1 LRSAV
6 LLTWRALVAIGADEP
21 NQETESMP
29 RIPYQPADLAEP
41 AEVVDA
47 IRRRRGGELMEL
59 DRMLLHSAPLA
70 AGWNTM
76 MGSVRN
82 EFIVA
87 KRLREL
93 AMCTVAV
100 INDASYE
107 LAAHAPIYLA
117 EGGTQAQLDAIAAD
131 PDAAAADRALFEPLD
146 AATIALTIEM
156 TRNVKVE
163 DATFA
168 RIEAL
173 LGRRELVELI
183 ATIAA
188 YNMVSRFLVA
198 TGITN

>member
-1 LRSAV
+1 
-6 LLTWRALVAIGADEP
+6 
-21 NQETESMP
+21 MP
-29 RIPYQPADLAEP
+29 RIPYQPEDLAEP
-41 AEVVDA
+41 AEIVDA
-47 IRRRRGGELMEL
+47 IRRRRGGKLLEL

-70 AGWNTM
+70 AGWNAM
-76 MGSVRN
+76 MGNVRN
-82 EFIVA
+82 QFVVA
-87 KRLREL
+87 QRLREL

-107 LAAHAPIYLA
+107 FAAHAPIFLA

-131 PDAAAADRALFEPLD
+131 PDAAAADGALFAPVE
-146 AATIALTIEM
+146 AATIALTVEM
-156 TRNVKVE
+156 TRNVKVA
-163 DATFA
+163 DATFT

-198 TGITN
+198 TGITH

>member
-1 LRSAV
+1 
-6 LLTWRALVAIGADEP
+6 
-21 NQETESMP
+21 MP
-29 RIPYQPADLAEP
+29 RIPYQPEDLAEP

-47 IRRRRGGELMEL
+47 IRRRRGGKLIEL
-59 DRMLLHSAPLA
+59 DRMLLHSVPLA
-70 AGWNTM
+70 AGWNELL
-76 MGSVRN
+76 GKVRN
-82 EFIVA
+82 EFVVA
-87 KRLREL
+87 QRLREL

-100 INDASYE
+100 INGADYE
-107 LAAHAPIYLA
+107 FAAHAPIYLA

-131 PDAAAADRALFEPLD
+131 PDAAAGNGELFEPLD
-146 AATIALTIEM
+146 AATIALTVEM
-156 TRNVKVE
+156 TRNVRVD

-198 TGITN
+198 TGIGH

>member
-1 LRSAV
+1 M
-6 LLTWRALVAIGADEP
+6 P
-21 NQETESMP
+21 P

-47 IRRRRGGELMEL
+47 IRQRRGGELLEL

-70 AGWNTM
+70 AGWNAM
-76 MGSVRN
+76 MGNVRN
-82 EFIVA
+82 QFVVA
-87 KRLREL
+87 GKLREL

-107 LAAHAPIYLA
+107 FAAHAPIYLA
-117 EGGTQAQLDAIAAD
+117 EGGTQEQLDAIAAD
-131 PDAAAADRALFEPLD
+131 PVAAGDSKLFEPLE
-146 AATIALTIEM
+146 AATVALTIEM
-156 TRNVKVE
+156 TRDVKVA

-198 TGITN
+198 TGITH

>member
-1 LRSAV
+1 M
-6 LLTWRALVAIGADEP
+6 P
-21 NQETESMP
+21 P

-47 IRRRRGGELMEL
+47 IRRRRGGGLLEL

-70 AGWNTM
+70 AGWNAM
-76 MGSVRN
+76 MGSVRDQ
-82 EFIVA
+82 FVVA
-87 KRLREL
+87 KKLREL

-100 INDASYE
+100 LNDASYE
-107 LAAHAPIYLA
+107 FAAHAPIYRA
-117 EGGTQAQLDAIAAD
+117 EGGTQAQLDAIADD
-131 PDAAAADRALFEPLD
+131 PDAAAGNTALFEPLE
-146 AATIALTIEM
+146 AATISLTIEM
-156 TRNVKVE
+156 TRNVKVA

-183 ATIAA
+183 ATVAA

-198 TGITN
+198 TGITH

>member
-1 LRSAV
+1 
-6 LLTWRALVAIGADEP
+6 
-21 NQETESMP
+21 MP
-29 RIPYQPADLAEP
+29 RIPYQPEDLAEP
-41 AEVVDA
+41 ADVVDA
-47 IRRRRGGELMEL
+47 IRRRRGGTLLEL

-70 AGWNTM
+70 AGWNEM
-76 MGSVRN
+76 LGRVRN
-82 EFIVA
+82 EFVVA
-87 KRLREL
+87 QRLREL

-100 INDASYE
+100 LNGADYE

-117 EGGTQAQLDAIAAD
+117 EGGTQEQLDAIAAN
-131 PDAAAADRALFEPLD
+131 PDAAAADTKLFGPIEG
-146 AATIALTIEM
+146 ATLALTIEM

-173 LGRRELVELI
+173 LERRELVELI

-198 TGITN
+198 TGITH